1 MARERQL
8 PERRNPLIAEEH
20 SPPMNILIER
30 RRLGQTELAVKPGQV
45 GTSNATKP
53 DNLGKFDYAHL
64 RVPLPKDLKG
74 SGVISMLKSG
84 FYPEAYFLMRRS
96 NDGYISATGMF
107 KAAFPWASA
116 EEEEAEKQHLKSL
129 PETGDEEIA
138 GNVWIPPENALELAD
153 EYGMRPW
160 ILALLDPEPIE
171 KGTHDPKK
179 RIATP
184 PRFTM
189 PSTTNGT
196 SLPAPAERSTR
207 SRTLRSASPAK
218 QAPPTPS
225 GRKIA
230 TPRRGRRTRNTRDGS
245 LLATNIESAAEDAAS
260 VEPESVNGDA
270 APASPTPASTVTAKA
285 EPAPISDSIKV
296 DMELTEELNPATG
309 TLETHTHVAYLDQA
323 KAALESAKEMT
334 VGRAAG
340 KKRKAD
346 EMLIEEEEDVEE
358 ETIPVTE
365 IVEEEEIVE
374 ARPVK
379 RVRLTEVELKKRRS
393 SGGQH
398 WERWPA
404 SPSGIAMIPVFMGTF
419 FQAL

>member
-1 MARERQL
+1 MDPTRERYARHR
-8 PERRNPLIAEEH
+8 PTAAP
-20 SPPMNILIER
+20 
-30 RRLGQTELAVKPGQV
+30 RLT
-45 GTSNATKP
+45 
-53 DNLGKFDYAHL
+53 
-64 RVPLPKDLKG
+64 
-74 SGVISMLKSG
+74 
-84 FYPEAYFLMRRS
+84 
-96 NDGYISATGMF
+96 
-107 KAAFPWASA
+107 AANR
-116 EEEEAEKQHLKSL
+116 LL
-129 PETGDEEIA
+129 T
-138 GNVWIPPENALELAD
+138 ALELAD

-309 TLETHTHVAYLDQA
+309 TLETHTHVVVETPANHPDLPLPNDAQAYLDQA

-379 RVRLTEVELKKRRS
+379 RVRLTEVELKKEKIKRRAAL
-393 SGGQH
+393 GTL
-398 WERWPA
+398 A
-404 SPSGIAMIPVFMGTF
+404 GIAVGYVLHFRIVVCHLDHTNSRSAMIPVFMGTF